1 MKFALF
7 RNLHQR
13 PAGHHGLYRDA
24 YRIESG
30 WFAFE
35 LGPWTLE
42 VETSDRTDR
51 LLVKLWTLRGTL
63 YWLPAAPAVLAAF
76 ILVH

>member
-7 RNLHQR
+7 RNLHVR
-13 PAGHHGLYRDA
+13 PAGHRGVYRDA
-24 YRIESG
+24 YRISSG
-30 WFAFE
+30 WYSIE

-51 LLVKLWTLRGTL
+51 LLVKLWSHRGTL
-63 YWLPAAPAVLAAF
+63 CWLPLAPMACAAL
-76 ILVH
+76 ILV